1 MFTQCP
7 SCESLFQANAQNL
20 RVAMGMVR
28 CTHCATVFNALAAL
42 KDEHEVEP
50 AQAEKVGE
58 QLPTR
63 DFGDAVV
70 IDVGYLAKHH
80 VYRDALE
87 STRPPIAADTPDRP
101 LPSSKPA
108 PVVAQLPSQRIA
120 ELAAAPS
127 PDAMPETPEEAAA
140 QDIAHRTSAFSEF
153 LHTLLGQT
161 TSLAIRN
168 LSRHRR
174 RTALA
179 MGAIGFGIAAL
190 ILAGGF
196 AEWMM
201 WAEGESAIHS
211 RLGHIQIVK
220 RGFYEKGV
228 ADPHAYLIADNAINT
243 QGLASLAH
251 VKTVGSRL
259 NFSGLVSKEDTTIS
273 FLGEGVT
280 PDTDADLAKE
290 IYVHAGQALSTDDP
304 TGILLGKGL
313 AASIGAEVDDT
324 LVLLTNDKD
333 GKISAVDARVR
344 GIFHTAV
351 KAYDDVALRAP
362 IALSRKLLKTTG
374 SHQLLILLDK
384 TEYTPEVL
392 EVLRGLIPAKTTNL
406 QLVPWID
413 LAEFYKAVVDL
424 FAAQTRFVNGIIAII
439 IIMSISN
446 TLVMSVMERTSEI
459 GTLMA
464 VGYPGR
470 RIMRLFVTEGFI
482 IGLLGGLAG
491 TVVGL
496 GIAALISHIGI
507 PMPPAPGMSEGFMAY
522 IRVTAKI
529 AWSGFLIAVISAVI
543 ASLYPAWKASRLEIV
558 DALRRAR

>member
-1 MFTQCP
+1 MYTQCP

-50 AQAEKVGE
+50 AQAENVGE

-63 DFGDAVV
+63 DFGDDVV
-70 IDVGYLAKHH
+70 IDPAYLAKHQ

-87 STRPPIAADTPDRP
+87 STRPPIATDTPDRP
-101 LPSSKPA
+101 LPPSKPA
-108 PVVAQLPSQRIA
+108 PVVQRPAERIA
-120 ELAAAPS
+120 ELAALPS
-127 PDAMPETPEEAAA
+127 PDATPETPEETAA
-140 QDIAHRTSAFSEF
+140 QEVAHRTSAFGD
-153 LHTLLGQT
+153 LVRTVLGQT

-196 AEWMM
+196 AEWMV

-211 RLGHIQIVK
+211 RLGHIQIVEQ
-220 RGFYEKGV
+220 GFYEKGV
-228 ADPHAYLIADNAINT
+228 ADPYAYLIADNALNT
-243 QGLASLAH
+243 RGLASLKH
-251 VKTVGSRL
+251 VKTVGARL

-280 PDTDADLAKE
+280 PETDADLAKE
-290 IYVHAGQALSTDDP
+290 IYVHAGRPLATDDP

-313 AASIGAEVDDT
+313 AASIGAKVDDT

-333 GKISAVDARVR
+333 GKVSAVDARVR

-362 IALSRKLLKTTG
+362 IALSRKLLKVDG

-384 TEYTPEVL
+384 TANTPKVL
-392 EVLRGLIPAKTTNL
+392 AVLRGLIPAKTTNL

-413 LAEFYKAVVDL
+413 LADFYKAVVDL
-424 FAAQTRFVNGIIAII
+424 FAAQTSFVNGIIAII

-464 VGYPGR
+464 VGYRGR

-482 IGLLGGLAG
+482 LGVLGGIAG

-496 GIAALISHIGI
+496 GIATLISHVGI
-507 PMPPAPGMSEGFMAY
+507 PMPPAPGMEEGFMAY
-522 IRVTAKI
+522 IRVTPKI
-529 AWSGFLIAVISAVI
+529 AWSGFLIAVVSAVI